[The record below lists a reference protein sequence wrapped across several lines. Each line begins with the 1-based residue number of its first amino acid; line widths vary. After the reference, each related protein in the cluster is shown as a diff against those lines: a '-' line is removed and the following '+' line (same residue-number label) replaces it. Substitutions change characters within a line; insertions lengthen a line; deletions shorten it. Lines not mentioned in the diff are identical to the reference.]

1 MVHPIGIKSL
11 PVNPDAQIKIK
22 EVSTM
27 SNYQFI
33 LTESREHVGLITLNR
48 PKAYNALNYQLL
60 TELTQ
65 ALEEF
70 DNDQNIG
77 AMVITGN
84 QKSFAAGADITNMVD
99 CSAKEIQESPFIPA
113 FEGILGIK
121 KPIIAAVSGF
131 CLGGG
136 LELAM
141 ACDLIIASETSS
153 FGQPEINLGIIPGAG
168 GTQRLTRAVGKSLAM
183 EMILN
188 NRTLTANEAL
198 EVGLINAVHAIDDY
212 LEKSLSLAQEIALR
226 APLAILAAKAAINQ
240 SFQGSLAEG
249 LQAERKIFYKLF
261 DTKDQQEGMTAFLEK
276 RKASW
281 KGE

>member
-1 MVHPIGIKSL
+1 MNDLQLV
-11 PVNPDAQIKIK
+11 
-22 EVSTM
+22 
-27 SNYQFI
+27 
-33 LTESREHVGLITLNR
+33 LTETRDRVGLVTLNR

-65 ALEEF
+65 SLEEF
-70 DNDQNIG
+70 DGNKDIG
-77 AMVITGN
+77 AMVVTGN

-99 CSAKEIQESPFIPA
+99 CSADEIQKSPFIPA
-113 FEGILGIK
+113 FEGIMGIK
-121 KPIIAAVSGF
+121 KPVIAAVSGY

-141 ACDLIIASETSS
+141 SCDLIICSATAS

-188 NRTLTANEAL
+188 NRTLTAEEAL
-198 EVGLINAVHAIDDY
+198 GFGLINAVHSIEDY
-212 LEKSLSLAQEIALR
+212 LEKTLTLAQEIAHR
-226 APLAILAAKAAINQ
+226 APLAVQAAKLAIDQ
-240 SFQGSLAEG
+240 SFQGTLSDG
-249 LQAERKIFYKLF
+249 LDAERELFYSLF
-261 DTKDQQEGMTAFLEK
+261 NTKDQREGMTAFLEK

-281 KGE
+281 SGE

>member
-1 MVHPIGIKSL
+1 M
-11 PVNPDAQIKIK
+11 ND
-22 EVSTM
+22 
-27 SNYQFI
+27 YQLI
-33 LTESREHVGLITLNR
+33 LTETRDRVGLITLNR

-65 ALEEF
+65 SLEEF
-70 DNDQNIG
+70 DSNKDVG

-84 QKSFAAGADITNMVD
+84 KKAFAAGADITNMVD
-99 CSAKEIQESPFIPA
+99 CSTDEIQKSPFIPA

-121 KPIIAAVSGF
+121 KPIVAAVSGY

-141 ACDLIIASETSS
+141 ACDLIVASETAS

-188 NRTLTANEAL
+188 NRTLAAEEAL
-198 EVGLINAVHAIDDY
+198 GYGLINALYPLDDY
-212 LEKSLSLAQEIALR
+212 LEKALDLAQEISLR
-226 APLAILAAKAAINQ
+226 APLAVQAAKQAIDQ
-240 SFQGSLAEG
+240 SYQGSLSEG
-249 LQAERKIFYKLF
+249 LLSEREIFYKLF
-261 DTKDQQEGMTAFLEK
+261 DTEDQQEGMKAFLEK
-276 RKASW
+276 RKANW
-281 KGE
+281 KGK

>member
-1 MVHPIGIKSL
+1 MNDYELILIETRDRVGI
-11 PVNPDAQIKIK
+11 V
-22 EVSTM
+22 
-27 SNYQFI
+27 
-33 LTESREHVGLITLNR
+33 TLNR
-48 PKAYNALNYQLL
+48 PQYYNALNFQLL
-60 TELTQ
+60 TEITQ
-65 ALEEF
+65 ALQDF
-70 DNDQNIG
+70 DNNRDIG

-99 CSAKEIQESPFIPA
+99 CSSEEIQKSPFIPA

-121 KPIIAAVSGF
+121 KPVVAVVSGY

-141 ACDLIIASETSS
+141 ACDLIVAADTAS

-188 NRTLTANEAL
+188 NRTLSAQEAL
-198 EVGLINAVHAIDDY
+198 DYGLINQVHPVEEYFDRALD
-212 LEKSLSLAQEIALR
+212 LAQEIAHR
-226 APLAILAAKAAINQ
+226 APLGVQAAKEAINQ
-240 SFQGSLAEG
+240 AFEGSLSEG
-249 LQAERKIFYKLF
+249 LMAERKIFYALF

-276 RKASW
+276 RKANW
-281 KGE
+281 TGE